1 MKRYLNYIIT
11 LLIGLI
17 FAFLICVFKNIFTQT
32 SVNEVMHILV
42 DAFFA
47 PGVVLMCFGLLI
59 VSTNGGTFDMLG
71 YGVIMFISLFNK
83 GTERKYKTFYDY
95 RESKKEKKR
104 SFGYL
109 LVVGVFLTIISLIF
123 LIFWYK
129 TK

>member
-42 DAFFA
+42 DAFFV

-104 SFGYL
+104 TFGYL